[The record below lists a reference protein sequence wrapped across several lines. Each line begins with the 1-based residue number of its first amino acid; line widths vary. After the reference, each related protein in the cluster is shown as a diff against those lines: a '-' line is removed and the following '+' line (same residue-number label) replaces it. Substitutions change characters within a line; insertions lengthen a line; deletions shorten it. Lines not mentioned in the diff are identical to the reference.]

1 MNDRAI
7 WFGIIG
13 LAIVMGA
20 LEISHIQTHMSEK
33 RPHYHLHKV
42 VR

>member
-1 MNDRAI
+1 MNDKAI

-13 LAIVMGA
+13 LALVMGT
-20 LEISHIQTHMSEK
+20 LEISHIQTHMTEK
-33 RPHYHLHKV
+33 RPNIHYHKV